1 MDALVL
7 TSRQALAEEGK
18 GCMSKKYQINLSE
31 SQSEELLALVKK
43 GSAKAREI
51 RRAHR
56 LLMAADGKTDEII
69 AEILHISVATVERT
83 RKQFCSESLAATLT
97 EKKRPGKPRK
107 LTNFAEAYLIATTC
121 SNAPTGSTRWTLRM
135 LASQLVSR
143 EIVDS
148 LSKSTVGR
156 ILKKTN

>member
-1 MDALVL
+1 
-7 TSRQALAEEGK
+7 
-18 GCMSKKYQINLSE
+18 
-31 SQSEELLALVKK
+31 
-43 GSAKAREI
+43 
-51 RRAHR
+51 
-56 LLMAADGKTDEII
+56 MAADGKKDETI
-69 AEILHISVATVERT
+69 AQALHVSVATVERT
-83 RKQFCSESLAATLT
+83 RKQFVCENLKETLK

-121 SNAPTGSTRWTLRM
+121 SDAPAGSTRWTLRM
-135 LASQLVSR
+135 LADQLVSL